1 MRAQEVS
8 APASKVAVIGAGAIG
23 SVVAAALA
31 KAGHQVSLCVRTA
44 MDHLSV
50 EHDGKTV
57 IVQATIV
64 TDPAAAGDMDWIF
77 VATKT
82 QDTAGTKGWLD
93 HMVGPKTRI
102 VLLQN
107 GVDSAEIIR
116 PLVGTAVVIP
126 SIVYISAERV
136 ARGRVVHFFG
146 TKLEVPE
153 GAETADLIGL
163 LAPGGIDVHPQADF
177 ITAAWRKLICN
188 VALNPI
194 TALTMQRFGVFRD
207 PAIQDLS
214 TRIIREAAW
223 VGNAA
228 GAHFPPQEIER
239 IAAYCTELSPKGG
252 TSMLYDRMAGNR
264 LEYEHLTGTIVRLA
278 ERYGI
283 DAPYNKAIYALIA
296 ALDAS
301 LRPAAVTLPGAVA
314 RGVANDPAAQ
324 LRAV

>member
-1 MRAQEVS
+1 MRAQEGS
-8 APASKVAVIGAGAIG
+8 APIARVAVIGAGAIG

-31 KAGHQVSLCVRTA
+31 RAGHRLSLCVRTA
-44 MDHLSV
+44 LDHLTV
-50 EHDGKTV
+50 EHDGNAY
-57 IVQATIV
+57 IVPADII
-64 TDPAAAGDMDWIF
+64 TDPAAAGVMDWVF

-82 QDTAGTKGWLD
+82 QDTPGAQGWFD
-93 HMVGPKTRI
+93 HMVGPNTRI

-107 GVDSAEIIR
+107 GVDGVEIVR
-116 PLVGTAVVIP
+116 PLVGSAVVIP

-136 ARGRVVHFFG
+136 ARGHVMHFFG
-146 TKLEVPE
+146 TKLEVPQTDN
-153 GAETADLIGL
+153 TAALVDL
-163 LAPGGIDVHPQADF
+163 LAPGGIDIHPQADF

-207 PAIQDLS
+207 PAIRDLS
-214 TRIIREAAW
+214 AQIIREAAL

-228 GAHFPPQEIER
+228 GAHFTPQEVAR
-239 IAAYCTELSPKGG
+239 IADYCTELSPKGG

-278 ERYGI
+278 QRYGI
-283 DAPYNKAIYALIA
+283 DAPYNMAIYALIA

-301 LRPAAVTLPGAVA
+301 LQSAPAPVA
-314 RGVANDPAAQ
+314 LAAANDQSESA
-324 LRAV
+324 RAV

>member
-1 MRAQEVS
+1 MRAEVGS
-8 APASKVAVIGAGAIG
+8 APVTRVAVIGAGAIG

-50 EHDGKTV
+50 EHEGKTA
-57 IVQATIV
+57 IVPAAIV
-64 TDPAAAGDMDWIF
+64 TNPADVGAVDWVF

-93 HMVGPKTRI
+93 QMVGPKTRI

-116 PLVGTAVVIP
+116 PLVGSAVVIP

-136 ARGRVVHFFG
+136 ARGHVVHFFG
-146 TKLEVPE
+146 VKLEVPQTDDT
-153 GAETADLIGL
+153 TALVDL

-278 ERYGI
+278 QRYGI
-283 DAPYNKAIYALIA
+283 DAPYNNAIYALIA

-301 LRPAAVTLPGAVA
+301 LQLAPQPVALAA
-314 RGVANDPAAQ
+314 ANDQAEEA
-324 LRAV
+324 RAI